1 MSQLPGIGGRTERG
15 RAEPRHFG
23 SELIFG
29 GLAFPS
35 TLTSTIAR
43 VLPAAVPRG
52 PFDALFRAFFPDDCR
67 LCERELTR
75 ITAVPVCGPCL
86 EGIASRRATAGCLHC
101 GHPFEDAEKAL
112 DRCGACRVDPPS
124 FDRARSFGTYEGDL
138 RRLIHL
144 MKYDGMRPLAKRLGR
159 LMAATA
165 DDFEALDYLVPVPLY
180 RRRRWSRGFNQAGLL
195 AAAMAEATDI
205 PARGGLLRRTRATES
220 QAGLS
225 NQQRR
230 SNVAGAFS
238 APRPGEV
245 RGRRILLID
254 DVMTTGATL
263 EACAKA
269 LKRAGARYVGA
280 VTSARAKRRMIE
292 VGGATRR
299 VEARQA
305 AAGSASE
312 PW

>member
-1 MSQLPGIGGRTERG
+1 ME
-15 RAEPRHFG
+15 
-23 SELIFG
+23 
-29 GLAFPS
+29 
-35 TLTSTIAR
+35 
-43 VLPAAVPRG
+43 
-52 PFDALFRAFFPDDCR
+52 
-67 LCERELTR
+67 
-75 ITAVPVCGPCL
+75 
-86 EGIASRRATAGCLHC
+86 
-101 GHPFEDAEKAL
+101 
-112 DRCGACRVDPPS
+112 PPS

-165 DDFEALDYLVPVPLY
+165 ADFEAVDYLVPVPLY
-180 RRRRWSRGFNQAGLL
+180 RRRRWSRGFNQAALL
-195 AAAMAEATDI
+195 AAAMAEATGI

-225 NQQRR
+225 NHQRR
-230 SNVAGAFS
+230 ANVTGAFS
-238 APRPGEV
+238 TPRPREV

-269 LKRAGARYVGA
+269 LKRAGAQYVGA
-280 VTSARAKRRMIE
+280 VTSARAMRRMIE
-292 VGGATRR
+292 VGGAARR

-305 AAGSASE
+305 AAGTASQ

>member
-1 MSQLPGIGGRTERG
+1 M
-15 RAEPRHFG
+15 
-23 SELIFG
+23 IFG
-29 GLAFPS
+29 GFAFSS

-43 VLPAAVPRG
+43 VLPAATLRG
-52 PFDALFRAFFPDDCR
+52 PFDALFRAFFPDSCR
-67 LCERELTR
+67 LCERELMR

-86 EGIASRRATAGCLHC
+86 EGIESGRSVSGCLRC
-101 GHPFEDAEKAL
+101 GHPFADGEKAL
-112 DRCGACRVDPPS
+112 DRCGACRMDPPS
-124 FDRARSFGTYEGDL
+124 FDRARSFGTYDGDL

-165 DDFEALDYLVPVPLY
+165 EEFEAVDYLVPVPLY

-195 AAAMAEATDI
+195 AAAMSRATDI
-205 PARGGLLRRTRATES
+205 PARGRLLRRTRSTES

-225 NQQRR
+225 NHQRR
-230 SNVAGAFS
+230 ANVTGAFS
-238 APRPGEV
+238 APNPREV
-245 RGRRILLID
+245 RGRRILLVD

-292 VGGATRR
+292 VSGVPRR

-305 AAGSASE
+305 AAGAANQ